1 MQGSIVTRFVLLASL
16 LAVSPHSAFGQQ
28 ASPVTQDIVVLLD
41 NSGSMKKNDPLFVTK
56 EAVRQFVSRTPPS
69 GRLALLL
76 FDQEARLI
84 VPLSMMSNDQRA
96 RALSRLDRIN
106 YKGLFTNIPAAFE
119 QALYELKTKGREDV
133 PRSIILLTDG
143 IVDTGDKGRDLERA
157 RWLREE
163 LAADAARQGVTV
175 FGIGLGAKAD
185 IQLLQS
191 LAQRT
196 QGDYFRASK
205 PDDLPAI
212 LIRIEKAVAQ
222 NLASRIDLKEAKT
235 EQVTVATEKVTE
247 PSKTA
252 RKIPDVKPIDLSP
265 KSTQTT
271 PLPPPVLKPQQSVKS
286 LPDAKGW
293 LPYLDLRTLGLGVAA
308 FLLVAL
314 AFSLLTRHRRY
325 TSSEKD
331 TAIGLMSVERIPT
344 AYFYDIN
351 GITDFERYEL
361 RGRVTQVGRIP
372 PDQRET
378 VEHIVI
384 PLPTVGRRHAVLEY
398 KHHSFWLVDQK
409 SVNGTFVNGQR
420 VFDEVCLKHGDRIRF
435 HEAEFEFVQEG
446 MDRADQT
453 LLVTRVKGALAGP
466 DTKYDHEP
474 IVSKWVKDLMPDSAT
489 NSRPA
494 DQAQA
499 NAEGPA
505 KQAFDKK
512 SGHEFAEDLASK
524 VRLATGE
531 SVAEMSPK
539 KEALTGEIEPPDATE
554 HMHADKIRKAMENT
568 GEDRNSRSQ
577 AFPPTKDSSLSGMP
591 DEETTTRKIKRK
603 VTDEEGFE
611 ETLPSKRI
619 AKNSWKDFF
628 GE

>member
-16 LAVSPHSAFGQQ
+16 LAVNPHPAFGQQ
-28 ASPVTQDIVVLLD
+28 ASPVTQDIVLLLD
-41 NSGSMKKNDPLFVTK
+41 NSGSMKKNDPRFVTK

-69 GRLALLL
+69 ERLALLL

-84 VPLSMMSNDQRA
+84 VPLTVMSNDQRA
-96 RALSRLDRIN
+96 RTLSSLDRIN
-106 YKGLFTNIPAAFE
+106 YRGLFTNIPAAFE
-119 QALYELKTKGREDV
+119 QALYELKTKGREDAFK
-133 PRSIILLTDG
+133 SIILLTDG
-143 IVDTGDKGRDLERA
+143 IVDTGDKGRDLDRA

-163 LAADAARQGVTV
+163 LAADAGRQGITV
-175 FGIGLGAKAD
+175 FGIGLGAKSD

-205 PDDLPAI
+205 PDDLSAI
-212 LIRIEKAVAQ
+212 LIRIEKAMAQ
-222 NLASRIDLKEAKT
+222 DLASRMALKKAKT
-235 EQVTVATEKVTE
+235 EKVTVATEEITE

-252 RKIPDVKPIDLSP
+252 EIPEVKPIDLSP
-265 KSTQTT
+265 KSTDTA
-271 PLPPPVLKPQQSVKS
+271 PIPPPVPTPQQSVR
-286 LPDAKGW
+286 PDGEAW
-293 LPYLDLRTLGLGVAA
+293 PPYLDFRTLGLGAAA
-308 FLLVAL
+308 FLLMAL
-314 AFSLLTRHRRY
+314 AFSLLTRRRRY
-325 TSSEKD
+325 ASSERA
-331 TAIGLMSVERIPT
+331 TAMGPMSVERIPT
-344 AYFYDIN
+344 AYLYDIN

-361 RGRVTQVGRIP
+361 SGRVTQVGRIP

-398 KHHSFWLVDQK
+398 KHHTFWLVDQK

-420 VFDEVCLKHGDRIRF
+420 LFDEVCLKHGDRIRF

-446 MDRADQT
+446 MDRVDQT
-453 LLVTRVKGALAGP
+453 LMVTRVKGALAGP

-474 IVSKWVKDLMPDSAT
+474 MVSKWVKDLVPDSA
-489 NSRPA
+489 NNRPI
-494 DQAQA
+494 DHAQV
-499 NAEGPA
+499 NEKSPAEQILEQ
-505 KQAFDKK
+505 KT
-512 SGHEFAEDLASK
+512 GHEFAEDLASK

-531 SVAEMSPK
+531 SVTEISPK
-539 KEALTGEIEPPDATE
+539 KEPLTSEIESPDTTE
-554 HMHADKIRKAMENT
+554 HMHADKIRTAMEST
-568 GEDRNSRSQ
+568 DEDRKNRSQ
-577 AFPPTKDSSLSGMP
+577 ASAITKDSPFSGIP

-603 VTDEEGFE
+603 VTDPEGFE